1 MRIMFRLGGSTKRPM
16 PVVQY
21 IDRPV
26 DRIVERIVEKRIEV
40 PAVVES
46 HVCDLF
52 DNIHF
57 AFDKD
62 VITSE
67 SEITLDKIADLLKS
81 YPDNN
86 FLITGYTDAR
96 GSDNYNIDLSKRRAK
111 AVYSALLKRQV
122 PQHMLKWRGV
132 GYHASSVPASGPDKV
147 RMGDRKVSI
156 DSGEYQNVHIEK
168 DKMVLI
174 PQHVDNK
181 IEVTYD
187 AKCLLLFWNKDI
199 RVCDKVYMNSLSSY
213 KERKK
218 EMCVLPI
225 RDPLQAVLNSIVAYL
240 YAKMQCKHMHLIKQ
254 QEVLLVLRGYYT
266 KKELFTF
273 FSSILGNT
281 GHFEDFVMNN
291 YRKVKS
297 VKEFA
302 GLYCTSERSFNRKF
316 QNCFKESPYQW
327 MQKKKAEL
335 IREKNK

>member
-1 MRIMFRLGGSTKRPM
+1 MHINARIMFRLGGSTKRPM

-156 DSGEYQNVHIEK
+156 ER
-168 DKMVLI
+168 
-174 PQHVDNK
+174 
-181 IEVTYD
+181 VT
-187 AKCLLLFWNKDI
+187 
-199 RVCDKVYMNSLSSY
+199 NSDYWGWLTN
-213 KERKK
+213 E
-218 EMCVLPI
+218 E
-225 RDPLQAVLNSIVAYL
+225 
-240 YAKMQCKHMHLIKQ
+240 
-254 QEVLLVLRGYYT
+254 
-266 KKELFTF
+266 
-273 FSSILGNT
+273 
-281 GHFEDFVMNN
+281 
-291 YRKVKS
+291 
-297 VKEFA
+297 
-302 GLYCTSERSFNRKF
+302 
-316 QNCFKESPYQW
+316 
-327 MQKKKAEL
+327 
-335 IREKNK
+335 

>member
-1 MRIMFRLGGSTKRPM
+1 MKLLYFKEHLSCINYQINVNTGFVYYNLEKDSVSK
-16 PVVQY
+16 
-21 IDRPV
+21 IDNSASPC
-26 DRIVERIVEKRIEV
+26 I
-40 PAVVES
+40 
-46 HVCDLF
+46 LF
-52 DNIHF
+52 L
-57 AFDKD
+57 
-62 VITSE
+62 
-67 SEITLDKIADLLKS
+67 LD
-81 YPDNN
+81 
-86 FLITGYTDAR
+86 GE
-96 GSDNYNIDLSKRRAK
+96 
-111 AVYSALLKRQV
+111 
-122 PQHMLKWRGV
+122 
-132 GYHASSVPASGPDKV
+132 
-147 RMGDRKVSI
+147 VSI

-181 IEVTYD
+181 IEVIYD

-218 EMCVLPI
+218 EMCMLPI

-335 IREKNK
+335 IREKK